1 MQMESGPNP
10 PHAAAATPCFVGI
23 DVAKAWL
30 DVAVRPGGQTWRT
43 ANTEEELPALVE
55 RVRQL
60 GPQLVVLEATGGYE
74 RVVVALLA
82 TAGVPIAVVNPRQVR
97 DFAKATGRLAK
108 TDRLDAAVLAHFAE
122 AVRPAPR
129 PLPDE
134 QAQALGAL
142 VERRHQVVTMLTAEK
157 NRRQQAVAVVRP
169 RIAEHIAWLEQALS
183 ELDRELDRLLRAS
196 PLWCERDDLLQSVPG
211 VGPIVSL
218 TLLADLPELGTLT
231 HKQIAA
237 LVGVAP
243 LNHDSGTARGKRLVW
258 GGRARVR
265 AALYM
270 GTLAAVRYN
279 PVIRA
284 FWTRLRER
292 GKPPKV
298 ALVACMHKLL
308 TILNAML
315 RHHTTWQP
323 PALPAA

>member
-1 MQMESGPNP
+1 MQEQAQP
-10 PHAAAATPCFVGI
+10 PVEPATACYVGI

-30 DVAVRPGGQTWRT
+30 DVAVRPSGVRWRT
-43 ANTEEELPALVE
+43 AHAEADLPPLVDQL
-55 RVRQL
+55 RQL
-60 GPQLVVLEATGGYE
+60 GPQLVVLEATGDYE
-74 RVVVALLA
+74 RVVVARLA
-82 TAGVPIAVVNPRQVR
+82 TAGIPIAVVNPRQVR

-108 TDRLDAAVLAHFAE
+108 TDQLDAGVLAHFAE
-122 AVRPAPR
+122 AVRPQSR

-142 VERRHQVVTMLTAEK
+142 VERRHQVVTMLAAEK
-157 NRRQQAVAVVRP
+157 NRRQQAAPLVRP
-169 RIAEHIAWLEQALS
+169 LIAEHIAWLERALT

-196 PLWCERDDLLQSVPG
+196 PLWRERDDLLRSVPG
-211 VGPIVSL
+211 IGPVVSL

-243 LNHDSGTARGKRLVW
+243 LNRDSGAARGKRVVW

-265 AALYM
+265 TVLYM
-270 GTLAAVRYN
+270 GALAAMRCN

-308 TILNAML
+308 TILNAMMRQRL
-315 RHHTTWQP
+315 AWQP
-323 PALPAA
+323 PTVEAA